1 MSYVDVADFQKYSNV
16 FSDTAIQQHYVDAAE
31 NIVNNYLGY
40 IPSASNYSQFFN
52 GNGTNELQL
61 KAKPINSIS
70 SIYINGASIPI
81 TYFYI
86 SGEFIYY
93 NALFPVGKGNVE
105 VNYNAGNVVIPEIII
120 LTVLRIAAL
129 LQTESDSNIGIT
141 SKSFADSG
149 TRSFINTTNFDKY
162 LLQISKYKLIRC

>member
-1 MSYVDVADFQKYSNV
+1 MSYVSVTDLQKYSSV
-16 FSDTAIQQHYVDAAE
+16 YSDDVVQQQYIDAAE

-40 IPSASNYSQFFN
+40 IPTVSTYAQFLN

-61 KAKPINSIS
+61 AAKPIITLTSIH
-70 SIYINGASIPI
+70 INGQSIP
-81 TYFYI
+81 TTEFYTV
-86 SGEFIYY
+86 GEFIYY
-93 NALFPVGKGNVE
+93 NIFPVGNRNIE
-105 VNYNAGNVVIPEIII
+105 VNYTAGNVIIPEVIK

-149 TRSFINTTNFDKY
+149 TRSFINTVNFDKY
-162 LLQISKYKLIRC
+162 LIQISDYRIIRC

>member
-1 MSYVDVADFQKYSNV
+1 MSYVDVTDLQKYSNV
-16 FSDTAIQQHYVDAAE
+16 YSENTIQQQYVDAAE

-40 IPSASNYSQFFN
+40 IPTLSNYAQFLN

-61 KAKPINSIS
+61 AAKPINTLMSIL
-70 SIYINGASIPI
+70 INGQIIP
-81 TYFYI
+81 TTDFYTV
-86 SGEFIYY
+86 GEFIYY
-93 NALFPVGKGNVE
+93 NTIFPIGNRNIE
-105 VNYNAGNVVIPEIII
+105 VNYTAGNAVIPEVIK

-149 TRSFINTTNFDKY
+149 TRSFINTVNFDKY
-162 LLQISKYKLIRC
+162 LIQISDYRILRC